1 MLTSRGT
8 RVSQKKK
15 ELKNWVRF
23 DVKEREMVEAA
34 ALDIFLPVMESAMV
48 IAGHYAKGAGRDV
61 VLAEDVRLGLMF
73 AARNVTGK
81 QIGSLFPEVYADGS
95 DSDGSSSA
103 SDDECEWTRYEGSDP
118 VLVQVNEC
126 ADTWDAW
133 EPETPAERALKN
145 SVDASC
151 TRP

>member
-1 MLTSRGT
+1 
-8 RVSQKKK
+8 
-15 ELKNWVRF
+15 
-23 DVKEREMVEAA
+23 MVEAA

-48 IAGHYAKGAGRDV
+48 IAGHYAKATGRDV

-73 AARNVTGK
+73 ASRNVTGK
-81 QIGSLFPEVYADGS
+81 QIGSLFPEVYD
-95 DSDGSSSA
+95 DSEDDSE
-103 SDDECEWTRYEGSDP
+103 DDEEEDESLWTRYEGDDP

-151 TRP
+151 ARP